1 MSAYR
6 FIKRTV
12 KNPAM
17 SAGQIGQRKMSQQDE
32 INKIVEGQAS
42 EEEVKELEAKL
53 SEAGKKELREVLAL
67 KEQRKA
73 EEARLATAKQTAD
86 EEDGKAKAA
95 RESQTQ
101 LRTEQISKAKE
112 SFFTEYSI
120 PEADRSEYE
129 ELFTKVDSGKMDPD
143 LIKQDF
149 IKAYA
154 AKNADVLL
162 KSHQEKLEMEKR
174 AAEANAQGA
183 GSHSSKPGDMEP
195 PKYSDEVKKIAET
208 SNIPVEAADKI
219 AKEGMHRVIG

>member
-1 MSAYR
+1 
-6 FIKRTV
+6 
-12 KNPAM
+12 
-17 SAGQIGQRKMSQQDE
+17 MSQQDE
-32 INKIVEGQAS
+32 INKIVDGSAS
-42 EEEVKELEAKL
+42 EEEVKEIEAKL

-73 EEARLATAKQTAD
+73 EEARVAKAKQAAD
-86 EEDGKAKAA
+86 EEEGKAKAA
-95 RESQTQ
+95 RDSQTQ

-112 SFFTEYSI
+112 LFFTEYNI

-129 ELFTKVDSGKMDPD
+129 ELFKKVDSGKMDPEF
-143 LIKQDF
+143 IKQDF

-162 KSHQEKLEMEKR
+162 KSHQEKLEMEKK

-183 GSHSSKPGDMEP
+183 GTTSSGPSGGEA
-195 PKYSDEVKKIAET
+195 PKFSDEVKKMAET

-219 AKEGMHRVIG
+219 AKEGYHRVIG